1 MQLNQSVI
9 NQLKSTLA
17 VLYND
22 RSDWWTAWRDIATY
36 YIPKR
41 YLWLQTANERGRYV
55 GLNSTIIDGTGT
67 AAGRVLASGMM
78 NGITSPSRPWFKLRL
93 AGFQDDLDYSARVW
107 LDDVERRMLM
117 AMAETN
123 FYNALAVMYLDLV
136 FFGTA
141 AMLIYEDYDN
151 VFVCRN
157 NCLGE
162 YYLAQ
167 NSKGRVDTFARRFSY
182 TVKQCVEEFGKE
194 NVSQHVLTMWNGTAA
209 QRLASIEIA
218 HLIEPNLEGEG
229 QLNKRFPYRETYWE
243 TGASD
248 ENKVLS
254 RRGYFELPGIF
265 PRWEVTGNDSYGT
278 SPAMDALGDV
288 KQLQQETIRKGQC
301 LDYLVRPPML
311 YDISLQ
317 HKPTATLPGGITFV
331 SGLTQGHVGGKPAYQ
346 INPPINEITMD
357 IRDVQTRIRETF
369 HNPLFNMISQ
379 LDTVRSAT
387 EIDARREE
395 KLVLLGPVLERFEN
409 EALDPAINRIF
420 SIMQR
425 AGLIPPP
432 PKSIEG
438 APLEIQ
444 YVSILSAAQSA
455 VGVIPTE
462 RFLQVIG
469 NVSGIYPKALNIPNW
484 DELLLD
490 YGRDIGVKAKN
501 MNSRDQIA
509 ELAAADD
516 ERAAMASGLEAVGGA
531 AEAAKNLSATEVGG
545 GANALQQILG

>member
-1 MQLNQSVI
+1 MQLDQNVI

-22 RSDWWTAWRDIATY
+22 RSDWWPAWRDIATSFL
-36 YIPKR
+36 PTR
-41 YLWLQTANERGRYV
+41 YLWLQTANERRQYV
-55 GLNSTIIDGTGT
+55 GLNSNIIDSTGT
-67 AAGRVLASGMM
+67 AAGRILASGMM

-93 AGFQDDLDYSARVW
+93 AGFQDDIDYSARVW

-123 FYNALAVMYLDLV
+123 FYNSLAVMYLDLV

-151 VFVCRN
+151 IFVCRN
-157 NCLGE
+157 CCLGE

-167 NSKGRVDTFARRFSY
+167 NSRGRVDTFARRFTY
-182 TVKQCVEEFGKE
+182 TVKQCVQEFGVE
-194 NVSQHVLTMWNGTAA
+194 NVSDNVKTMWNGTAA
-209 QRLASIEIA
+209 QRLANIEIA
-218 HLIEPNLEGEG
+218 HLIEPNLEGAG
-229 QLNKRFPYRETYWE
+229 QMNKNFPFRETYWE
-243 TGASD
+243 TGAANDS
-248 ENKVLS
+248 KVLA
-254 RRGYFELPGIF
+254 RRGYYELPGVF

-288 KQLQQETIRKGQC
+288 KQLQQETIRKGQS
-301 LDYLVRPPML
+301 LDYMVRPPML

-317 HKPTATLPGGITFV
+317 NKPTATLPGGVTFV
-331 SGLTQGHVGGKPAYQ
+331 SGLTAGHVGGKPAYQ
-346 INPPINEITMD
+346 INPPIGELTMD

-409 EALDPAINRIF
+409 EALDPAITRIF
-420 SIMQR
+420 SILQR
-425 AGLIPPP
+425 AGMIPPAP
-432 PKSIEG
+432 QSIQNRQ
-438 APLEIQ
+438 LEIQ

-469 NVSGIYPKALNIPNW
+469 NVSAIYPKALNIPNW

-501 MNSRDQIA
+501 MNSREAIA
-509 ELAAADD
+509 EQAAADD
-516 ERAAMASGLEAVGGA
+516 ERSAMASGLQVAQGA
-531 AEAAKNLSATEVGG
+531 SEAARNLSQTEVGG